1 MSKLISLEKTNH
13 LLNSLIGSNK
23 EKILIE
29 LNANDPP
36 TVKQNTS
43 FNLIDET
50 GFGRF
55 VSEPSADQTF
65 TWGSGNFP
73 AISDGTWYLYCSS
86 NNETLN
92 LYKNSTGVYGA
103 SKNAISYDSLKEGW
117 YNSDGKVLAQ
127 FTVASSVVSDLIIFD
142 KEYIYSS
149 STPSI
154 TPGLIGQKFFNTS
167 NNEIYIAINT
177 SSSSDWVITRN
188 LDWVV
193 ETKVTDY
200 QITISDFNKMFVM
213 NPNTASQYGTL
224 SPSLPTGSSSIVG
237 RPFKIKHGANE
248 GLIKIDVYAA
258 SGNKILY
265 KGKSLDY
272 LLLYSVGDSWEL
284 IWDGTNWS
292 CSGSTTFEIG
302 WINRDDWSNVHIG
315 NGVTYDNKSAA
326 VDWTGMTF
334 SDGTNT
340 ATCVYDSGGTGAS
353 GILYF
358 YNISGGTG
366 VFTDGATLTAVNSDT
381 ADVDEGSGTS
391 KNIDYNLYHGF
402 GINITKIK
410 FNMLYNTSA
419 SFTNSYEIM
428 GFQFDVVNLYLYGWN
443 LQNIDDNNIIVQ
455 LGNRGLAYMSPSG
468 TITTIVSTDAYSYTS
483 IKF

>member
-1 MSKLISLEKTNH
+1 MSKLISLEKTNY

-29 LNANDPP
+29 LNANNPP
-36 TVKQNTS
+36 TIKQNTS
-43 FNLIDET
+43 FNLIDGS

-55 VSEPSADQTF
+55 VSESSSDQTF

-92 LYKNSTGVYGA
+92 LYKNSTGIYGA
-103 SKNAISYDSLKEGW
+103 SKNSISYDYLKEGW

-127 FTVASSVVSDLIIFD
+127 FTVASSVVSNLIIYD

-200 QITISDFNKMFVM
+200 QIITSDFNKMLVV

-224 SPSLPTGSSSIVG
+224 STSLPAGASSIIG
-237 RPFKIKHGANE
+237 RPFKIKHGSNE
-248 GLIKIDVYAA
+248 GLVKIDVYAA
-258 SGNKILY
+258 SGNKIIY

-292 CSGSTTFEIG
+292 CSGSTIFETG
-302 WINRDDWSNVHIG
+302 WINRDDWTDVSPG

-326 VDWTGMTF
+326 VNWTGMTF

-340 ATCVYDSGGTGAS
+340 ATCVYDSGGTGAA
-353 GILYF
+353 GTLYF
-358 YNISGGTG
+358 YNITGGTG
-366 VFTDGATLTAVNSDT
+366 VFTNDVTLTAANSDT
-381 ADVDEGSGTS
+381 ADVDEISGSS
-391 KNIDYNLYHGF
+391 KSVNYNLHDGF
-402 GINITKIK
+402 GISKTIKIDN
-410 FNMLYNTSA
+410 FHISSDA
-419 SFTNSYEIM
+419 SESGIIEIKNTNSSVTTSGYNLFGINNNSYQYKISSN
-428 GFQFDVVNLYLYGWN
+428 GILYFDNSSSAIFINTEDWYYNV
-443 LQNIDDNNIIVQ
+443 II
-455 LGNRGLAYMSPSG
+455 N
-468 TITTIVSTDAYSYTS
+468 
-483 IKF
+483 F